1 MSLNEVHFDLIKDF
15 PEPVFVMA
23 PNGTILAANRY
34 FSARFESL
42 HEHIIGRNVFDLLVE
57 INAAPEM
64 IANRKAKTQEVLRTS
79 KHIAIDDPMDGD
91 IWRSSIYPVFDD
103 DGNIGKLLVFVQNIT
118 KQKRDDAEMEEF
130 RAKMDFA
137 LESSHVSVWSFDVD
151 NDILLRTVQHD
162 RIFGYDS
169 LVPNWKFERFMG
181 HIHPDDL
188 PTIMGLYESS
198 MTNQSDFNQEFRIRR
213 VDGEVRWINLIGTFR
228 FVKPGESRHIVGIIL
243 DVTEKKLAALEL
255 EELQT
260 QLQHFQKMEMIGQLA
275 GGIAH
280 DFNNALTAI
289 IGNIE
294 LTLSKIDPSHP
305 VAKNLTDA
313 RRSAMHS
320 AQLTRQLLGFAR
332 KQMRIP
338 KEHSLNREMESLIPM
353 LKPLI
358 SEEIECVWLPGN
370 HVPEIFI
377 DPSQLDQILTNLC
390 INARDAIEEVG
401 TGTITISTGA
411 AHVEKEDCA
420 KGHPCQSPGDYAVLT
435 VNDTGSGIGSTV
447 LPHIFEPFFTTKP
460 IGKGTGLGLSTV
472 YGIVRQNNGF
482 VNCQTMPGK
491 GSTFT
496 IFLPKYRKEAQDAMI
511 SAAMQSLKPKTKT
524 KTVLLV
530 EDEPTILNILKLALE
545 EKGFRVIEALDAE
558 SAILFAGTGK
568 EKIDLLATDIVL
580 PRMNGIEL
588 NKQLQARFPELQS
601 LFMSGFAFEDIGSNG
616 KTTKP
621 VNFISKPF
629 TIPEFMNMVG
639 QVLQPK

>member
-1 MSLNEVHFDLIKDF
+1 MLLNEVHFDLFKDF

-23 PNGTILAANRY
+23 PDGTVLAANS
-34 FSARFESL
+34 FFTARFESL
-42 HEHIIGRNVFDLLVE
+42 HEQIIGHNVFDLLVE
-57 INAAPEM
+57 INEAPEV
-64 IANRKAKTQEVLRTS
+64 IANRKEKTLEVLRIG
-79 KHIAIDDPMDGD
+79 KHVSIDDQMDGE

-103 DGNIGKLLVFVQNIT
+103 DGTIDKLLIFIQNVT
-118 KQKRDDAEMEEF
+118 RQKCDDAEMDEF

-151 NDILLRTVQHD
+151 NDILLRTVEHD

-181 HIHPDDL
+181 HIHLDDL
-188 PTIMGLYESS
+188 PTVMGIYESS
-198 MTNQSDFNQEFRIRR
+198 MANQSDFNQEFRIRR
-213 VDGEVRWINLIGTFR
+213 VDGEIRWINLIGTFR

-260 QLQHFQKMEMIGQLA
+260 QLQHFHKMEMVGQLA

-280 DFNNALTAI
+280 DFNNSLTTI

-294 LTLSKIDPSHP
+294 LALSKIDPSNP

-320 AQLTRQLLGFAR
+320 AHLTSQLLGFAR

-358 SEEIECVWLPGN
+358 SEEIECVWLPGE

-377 DPSQLDQILTNLC
+377 DPAQLDQILTNLC
-390 INARDAIEEVG
+390 INARDAIEEAG
-401 TGTITISTGA
+401 TGTITISTGM

-420 KGHPCQSPGDYAVLT
+420 TGHPCQSPGDYALLT
-435 VNDTGSGIGSTV
+435 VSDTGSGIDSTV

-472 YGIVRQNNGF
+472 YGIVRQNNGY
-482 VNCQTMPGK
+482 VNCQTIPGK
-491 GSTFT
+491 GTTFT
-496 IFLPKYRKEAQDAMI
+496 IFLPKYRTEALEAML
-511 SAAMQSLKPKTKT
+511 SAAMQSLKPKKQ
-524 KTVLLV
+524 TVLLV
-530 EDEPTILNILKLALE
+530 EDEPDILNILKLALE
-545 EKGFRVIEALDAE
+545 EKGYRVVDALDAE
-558 SAILFAGTGK
+558 SAILFAGTSK
-568 EKIDLLATDIVL
+568 EKIDLLITDIVL

-588 NKQLQARFPELQS
+588 GKQLHARIPELQS
-601 LFMSGFAFEDIGSNG
+601 LFMSGFASEDFGSNG
-616 KTTKP
+616 KTVKP

-629 TIPEFMNMVG
+629 TITEFMSMVG